1 MNSSRAA
8 TPKQS
13 GLTAVRINPT
23 VGDNKWF
30 SGQVTIHRSLDEIA
44 PDHWNAL
51 VPEDSPILQHQFL
64 TALERTGCV
73 IPDTGWEPHHLAL
86 YRADHL
92 LAAAP
97 CYLKYHSYGEYI
109 FDWDW
114 AHAYQQAGLKYY
126 PKILLAI
133 PFTPIT
139 GKRLLIHP
147 DADAQFARVALS
159 AAALELAEK
168 TSASSIHS
176 LFTLSEDNKA
186 LKTAGFVPRRSNQ
199 FHWRNQGYQNF
210 GEFLAAL
217 SSKRRKNILRERRD
231 MNSEG
236 MTFRWLNGRETT
248 ANDWSFFYSCY
259 RTTIAEHGAIPYLN
273 EAFFQLLGQTM
284 PNGVRLLV
292 ASRQGHDI
300 AAAFF
305 LLGERSLFGRYWGA
319 IDRIPNLHFETCFYQ
334 PIEYCIRNR
343 LQRFEAGAQGEH
355 KLNRGLIPTPV
366 LSMHW
371 LSHPGFFDAVQR
383 YAQSEWEH
391 VEQYQTILHAHSPYR
406 KEQ

>member
-1 MNSSRAA
+1 MNSSRAT
-8 TPKQS
+8 TPEES

-23 VGDNKWF
+23 VGNNKWF

-51 VPEDSPILQHQFL
+51 VPGDSPNLRHQFL
-64 TALERTGCV
+64 TAFERTGCV
-73 IPDTGWEPHHLAL
+73 IPDTGWEPHHLAI
-86 YRADHL
+86 YHADHL

-114 AHAYQQAGLKYY
+114 AHAYQQAGLNYY
-126 PKILLAI
+126 PKILFAI

-147 DADAQFARVALS
+147 DADIQFAGAALS
-159 AAALELAEK
+159 AAARELAKK

-176 LFTLSEDNKA
+176 LFTTLKDNELLRK
-186 LKTAGFVPRRSNQ
+186 AGFVPRRGNQ
-199 FHWRNQGYQNF
+199 FHWQNQGYRDF
-210 GEFLAAL
+210 REFLAAL
-217 SSKRRKNILRERRD
+217 SSKRRKNILRERRST
-231 MNSEG
+231 NSAG
-236 MTFRWLNGRETT
+236 MTFRWLSGQEAT

-273 EAFFQLLGQTM
+273 EAFFKLVGQTM
-284 PNGVRLLV
+284 PDGVRLLV
-292 ASRQGHDI
+292 ASRQGRDI

-305 LLGERSLFGRYWGA
+305 LIGDQSLFGRYWGA

-334 PIEYCIRNR
+334 PIEYCIRKR

-383 YAQSEWEH
+383 YTRSEWEH
-391 VEQYQTILHAHSPYR
+391 VEQYQTALHAHSPYR
-406 KEQ
+406 KE